1 MEVVG
6 AEVRTREGF
15 QETQGYLPIR
25 RLRPTRLVVLHW
37 DRDYAVVVVVVA
49 ALLTG
54 QEELVPVEFGE
65 AHLPE
70 LEGVLGVADCCRG
83 VQGRAGLR
91 LIEF

>member
-6 AEVRTREGF
+6 TEVRAREGS

-25 RLRPTRLVVLHW
+25 RLRPTRPVVLRR
-37 DRDYAVVVVVVA
+37 DRDYAVVVVVA

-54 QEELVPVEFGE
+54 QEELVLVEFGE